1 MPGVIFRHTVEAM
14 IQRVL
19 LRRNLLTPA
28 LAQDLKA
35 LGLDVTRPHDVPL
48 AVWQSVLRH
57 VSKLVAPG
65 QPEDAAL
72 EELGREVLRGYA
84 DTLVGKGTLLV
95 AKMLGPRRALL
106 RIGETW
112 ATAGDAYRITIT
124 EKSPRE
130 IEALAEGVGDLAHY
144 YKGVFHESMLLIV
157 PACALQMEPLANGRC
172 RYTFT
177 LS

>member
-1 MPGVIFRHTVEAM
+1 MAGVIFRHTVEAM
-14 IQRVL
+14 VQRVL

-28 LAQDLKA
+28 LAQELKA
-35 LGLDVTRPHDVPL
+35 LALDPPRPQDVPL
-48 AVWQSVLRH
+48 AVWQAGLRH
-57 VSKLVAPG
+57 ISKLVAPG
-65 QPEDAAL
+65 LPDHDAL
-72 EELGREVLRGYA
+72 EALGREVLRGYA